1 VWCWYVSAKD
11 GSFVNYSLVNQV
23 AAKDLVVYLFTF
35 ITVRCSQWGDS
46 SCAAR
51 HSDTRLYSFPK
62 SHVFRPNCTSVIC
75 TCWGEIICSCF
86 GLVIYIDR
94 IIKLKFMHSESVP
107 FV

>member
-1 VWCWYVSAKD
+1 VSAKD

-23 AAKDLVVYLFTF
+23 AAEDLVVYLFTF
-35 ITVRCSQWGDS
+35 ITVRGTQWGDPS
-46 SCAAR
+46 GAAR
-51 HSDTRLYSFPK
+51 HTDTHLYSFPK
-62 SHVFRPNCTSVIC
+62 SHVVRSDCTSVIC

-94 IIKLKFMHSESVP
+94 IIKLKFMHSGSVP